1 MATDEQWVIGLYAV
15 LARDPC
21 DFVDMLEDA
30 SIERLQL
37 LLKVLELPGKENTDV
52 ELNALGASIVRGRLP
67 PKVIIDHDPGDE

>member
-30 SIERLQL
+30 SPERLQL
-37 LLKVLELPGKENTDV
+37 LLRVLEAPGKQDTDV
-52 ELNALGASIVRGRLP
+52 ELNALGASFVRRRLP